1 MLSLLSYNELDVTGG
16 TVVLVDG
23 ISRRIFTLI
32 KATHTLKSKINSDI
46 VLIPQPSDDPNDPLK
61 WPAWK
66 KTVAAVW
73 AMIFSGIGGWI
84 LGGVGS
90 GIPLLMNDFG
100 KDLNTT
106 VNGALNWAVLAYG
119 AGVHKFCCHC

>member
-1 MLSLLSYNELDVTGG
+1 MISLRSYNELDVTGG

-23 ISRRIFTLI
+23 ISHRIFTLI
-32 KATHTLKSKINSDI
+32 RATHTLKKKINSDI

-73 AMIFSGIGGWI
+73 AMFFSGMGGWI
-84 LGGVGS
+84 IGGVGS
-90 GIPLLMNDFG
+90 GIPLLINDFG

-106 VNGALNWAVLAYG
+106 VNGAINWSVLALG
-119 AGVHKFCCHC
+119 AGVHKIRYCC